1 MKRRQFATSLLGLL
15 LTIVLLAQALTWET
29 PPMMAHG
36 SDPEHGA
43 NGDKTLPIRLRA
55 RTFTPEPGIDPALE
69 NRELIETQGRIHVLV
84 QFWSIPDENERASL
98 QAAGLR
104 LLSFIPHNAWLAS
117 IPARVDLQ
125 ALPSTSVRWI
135 GPLQPTDKMS
145 PAIQAH
151 GVGVWAVAQDG
162 RVLLDLRFFD
172 DVSADEAMQV
182 IARHGGQV
190 QEEIGDFHRY
200 VAWFPADAVSALAT
214 KDTVMWI
221 DSGPP
226 PKVTLND
233 GARAATNVDAV
244 QAGGLDGSGVDLGIW
259 DGGKVDSHTD
269 FSGRLTVVDM
279 VATAE
284 EHATHVA
291 GTMAGDG
298 SNSASQGGTAL
309 QWRGMAP
316 AADIFSYDW
325 NFNIIEHNGAINTY
339 GIELSQNS
347 WGYSVDEAEYDN
359 CDLYGDYTLDSR
371 EYDDIVTGKYGE
383 GIVVVFAAGNDR
395 NDGDCGMSGGP
406 DYVNYGNITPPGGTA
421 KNVIVVGA
429 VNSNDDSMTTFS
441 DWGPVDDGRLKPDVV
456 APGCESTGEGYI
468 HSTLLGNTYGA
479 PGWCGT
485 SMAAPVVSGIS
496 ALLIEQYRTTFGQ
509 DPLPSSAKA
518 LLIHTAEDLSDGT
531 SWYNPGPDYASG
543 YGRVDA
549 QVATDAIVAQKVLED
564 QASHGETTTY
574 SIELSQTTSFL
585 KTTLVWDDPP
595 ASLLA
600 DPKLINNLDLELIE
614 PNGTTI
620 HYPWVL
626 DPAHP
631 SNNATTGV
639 DSVNNVEQVYVTD
652 PATGIWTVLVKG
664 TSVPQGPQ
672 HYSLVTSEAITT
684 ASSTAPIVTSITPNT
699 GVNTGTVHI
708 TNLAGDNFNPG
719 ASVKLIKLSQSA
731 IEAPNE
737 TVVSSNTIT
746 CDFDLTGATTG
757 QWNVV
762 VTNPDLQSGTLYNG
776 FSVTAPPGDDH
787 FIYLPAVLKNYGG
800 SDTQVI
806 QNGGFES
813 GNTVWVQQSGSYTII
828 GQQYPRSGSWNAW
841 FGGYNNANDRLYQTI
856 DIPSGISSAKLTIY
870 LYVYTTDSLSTPRD
884 YFHVELQDSSGSS
897 LDSFLWADNTLHASG
912 WYVGTREWSDF
923 SAHADATRRL
933 FFQGSTNSSAHTNF
947 FVDDV
952 TLWTYCGSLPSV
964 ADEAE
969 GSSDWTWKKVD
980 ASPIDGLVPPGTM
993 GRKGR

>member
-1 MKRRQFATSLLGLL
+1 
-15 LTIVLLAQALTWET
+15 
-29 PPMMAHG
+29 MMAHG

-69 NRELIETQGRIHVLV
+69 SRELVETQGRIHVLV

-98 QAAGLR
+98 QAAGLQ

-135 GPLQPTDKMS
+135 GPLLPTDKVS

-233 GARAATNVDAV
+233 GARAATNVDTV
-244 QAGGLDGSGVDLGIW
+244 QAGGLDGSGIALGIW
-259 DGGKVDSHTD
+259 DGGKVDDHID

-298 SNSASQGGTAL
+298 SNSTSHGGTAL

-347 WGYSVDEAEYDN
+347 WGYWVEEAPPYEN
-359 CDLYGDYTLDSR
+359 CDLYGDYTSDSR

-479 PGWCGT
+479 PTWCGT

-509 DPLPSSAKA
+509 DPLPSSVKA
-518 LLIHTAEDLSDGT
+518 LLVHTAEDLSDGT

-549 QVATDAIVAQKVLED
+549 QAAADAIVAQKVLED

-600 DPKLINNLDLELIE
+600 DPKLINNLDLELVE
-614 PNGTTI
+614 PDGTTV

-626 DPAHP
+626 DPDNP
-631 SNNATTGV
+631 SNSATTGV
-639 DSVNNVEQVYVTD
+639 DDVNNVEQVYVTD
-652 PATGIWTVLVKG
+652 PVTGIWTVLVKG

-708 TNLAGDNFNPG
+708 TNLAGDNFNSG
-719 ASVKLIKLSQSA
+719 AAVKLTRSGQPDINA
-731 IEAPNE
+731 DNV

-746 CDFDLTGATTG
+746 CDFDLTGVTTG

-776 FSVTAPPGDDH
+776 FTVTAPPGDDH
-787 FIYLPAVLKNYGG
+787 FTYLPIILRNWPPLVSHTYYASTDDTTLESANSGTWYGNYTDLWVGYGPDPQLDAGIARAIMRFDLSSIPTGTYIENASLKPYFFWYVYRTGYSPNMTIRAYRIKQSWPGSPTWSNFASAYAESYGSDIIGTSFRRLSLDVTALVQGWVNGTWSNYGIMLRGQESSYDNLKGFG
-800 SDTQVI
+800 SANNGSSSYRPQLVVEYRDPTVTSATVTVVI
-806 QNGGFES
+806 PAELVALPDDAPS
-813 GNTVWVQQSGSYTII
+813 LGN
-828 GQQYPRSGSWNAW
+828 R
-841 FGGYNNANDRLYQTI
+841 
-856 DIPSGISSAKLTIY
+856 ISMLEEGWEY
-870 LYVYTTDSLSTPRD
+870 G
-884 YFHVELQDSSGSS
+884 HVEM
-897 LDSFLWADNTLHASG
+897 
-912 WYVGTREWSDF
+912 E
-923 SAHADATRRL
+923 
-933 FFQGSTNSSAHTNF
+933 
-947 FVDDV
+947 
-952 TLWTYCGSLPSV
+952 P
-964 ADEAE
+964 
-969 GSSDWTWKKVD
+969 
-980 ASPIDGLVPPGTM
+980 
-993 GRKGR
+993 